1 MTSKKAPIVS
11 VILPVY
17 NAELYLREAID
28 SILNQ
33 TFRDFE
39 LIIINDGSTDG
50 SKAIIESYGDE
61 RIIFADQ
68 ENAGLAASLNKGIS
82 MARGK
87 YIARQD
93 NDDVSLH
100 TRLHEQVKYLEDH
113 PAVSLLGSHA
123 LIIDENGRSTGRLL
137 QPPTASY
144 QVKFYLLFG
153 NPFAHSSVLLRR
165 SVLESSGLYSQD
177 TSYFEDHNLWS
188 RIARI
193 ADVANLPKP
202 LIKYREVPSSMSRST
217 ADYMQRVTKQTIEN
231 TKYYCPELPDV
242 IIHECVTY
250 INGSVYPE
258 NFHRALGQVKLFLAQ
273 LAEAFANKE
282 KIQLRLAQ
290 KEGLKQLVHFRRQFY
305 NHIIHSD
312 TESLFSRLGA
322 RARRKFMFARY
333 RKILFK

>member
-17 NAELYLREAID
+17 NAELYLKEAIG

-33 TFRDFE
+33 TFKDFE
-39 LIIINDGSTDG
+39 CIIINDGSTDG

-61 RIIFADQ
+61 RIIFVDQ
-68 ENAGLAASLNKGIS
+68 ANMGLAATLNKGIRL
-82 MARGK
+82 ARGK

-100 TRLHEQVKYLEDH
+100 TRLQEQVKYLEDH
-113 PAVSLLGSHA
+113 PAVALLGTHA
-123 LIIDENGRSTGRLL
+123 LIIDENGRSTGRSL

-153 NPFAHSSVLLRR
+153 NPFAHSSVFLRR
-165 SVLESSGLYSQD
+165 SVLDARGLYSQG

-193 ADVANLPKP
+193 ADVANLPEQ

-217 ADYMQRVTKQTIEN
+217 ADYMQRVTRQTLEN
-231 TKYYCPELPDV
+231 IKHYAPEMPDEM
-242 IIHECVTY
+242 IRECVTY
-250 INGSVYPE
+250 INGTVYPA
-258 NFHRALGQVKLFLAQ
+258 NFHQALLLIKKFLKQ
-273 LAEAFANKE
+273 LTKSFARKE
-282 KIQLRLAQ
+282 KISIKLAE
-290 KEGLKQLVHFRRQFY
+290 KEGLKQLVHFKRQFY
-305 NHIIHSD
+305 NHVIHSD
-312 TESLFSRLGA
+312 SESLFSKLGA

-333 RKILFK
+333 GKILFR